1 MPRKKN
7 SPKKTGA
14 TRNPP
19 TGRSNWSWGLIS
31 LSAGC
36 FIAFLVYLDKI
47 PVAGKEQASPSNQT
61 ESKTNK
67 QNKIKTEKKQIEKEP
82 EQRKKARQQFEFYDV
97 LPERGVKLQTNSPP
111 NIVPLRENKAKP
123 QPVKTPVKAQS
134 SPNKISQRSSNEKK
148 SGGLFLY
155 QLQVGAFKDL
165 SKADTMKAQLALLGI
180 ESNIQMID
188 SQGQKIY
195 KVRVGPSTNEQQ
207 IRRIQQQL
215 KKNNISSFIQKLKA

>member
-1 MPRKKN
+1 M
-7 SPKKTGA
+7 
-14 TRNPP
+14 
-19 TGRSNWSWGLIS
+19 
-31 LSAGC
+31 
-36 FIAFLVYLDKI
+36 
-47 PVAGKEQASPSNQT
+47 
-61 ESKTNK
+61 
-67 QNKIKTEKKQIEKEP
+67 
-82 EQRKKARQQFEFYDV
+82 
-97 LPERGVKLQTNSPP
+97 
-111 NIVPLRENKAKP
+111 
-123 QPVKTPVKAQS
+123 KTPVKAQS